1 MSFVELAE
9 SLGHEVDEASA
20 EVLGRLENK
29 SVALKYIRRL
39 PKKVT
44 KKAAPKKAAAKK
56 TSPKKESEE

>member
-9 SLGHEVDEASA
+9 SLGYEVDEASA
-20 EVLGRLENK
+20 EVLGKIENK

-39 PKKVT
+39 PKKAT

-56 TSPKKESEE
+56 TPSKKESEE